1 MYNGM
6 LHAHSGFRWLVIIFL
21 VIAIIKS
28 FVGWFGKKEYS
39 KSDNLIALILL
50 SVTHLQLIFGI
61 IMYFVSD
68 KIVSMGEAM
77 KDATLRFWVVE
88 HGFTML
94 IAITLITLGRVLS
107 KKAAT
112 SELKFKKGAIFYT
125 IAFVLIL
132 WAGLIKPNLLGA
144 GMY

>member
-1 MYNGM
+1 M

-28 FVGWFGKKEYS
+28 FIGWFGKKEYD

-50 SVTHLQLIFGI
+50 SVTHLQLIFGV
-61 IMYFVSD
+61 IMYFVSP
-68 KIVSMGEAM
+68 KIVGMGEAM

-88 HGFTML
+88 HASIML
-94 IAITLITLGRVLS
+94 IAIVAITLGRVLS

-125 IAFVLIL
+125 IAFVFIL
-132 WAGLIKPNLLGA
+132 WAGLIKPTLLGA

>member
-1 MYNGM
+1 M

-28 FVGWFGKKEYS
+28 FIGWFGKKEYD
-39 KSDNLIALILL
+39 KSDNLVALILL
-50 SVTHLQLIFGI
+50 SVTHLQLIFGV

-68 KIVSMGEAM
+68 KIVSMGIAM
-77 KDATLRFWVVE
+77 KDATLRFWAVE

-94 IAITLITLGRVLS
+94 IAITFITLGRILS

-125 IAFVLIL
+125 LAFVLIL
-132 WAGLIKPNLLGA
+132 WAGLVKPYLLGA
-144 GMY
+144 GMF

>member
-6 LHAHSGFRWLVIIFL
+6 LHAHSGFRWLVITFL

-28 FVGWFGKKEYS
+28 FAGWFGKKEYN

-50 SVTHLQLIFGI
+50 SVTHLQLVFGI
-61 IMYFVSD
+61 IMYFVSP
-68 KIVSMGEAM
+68 KIVGMGDAM

-88 HGFTML
+88 HGLTML
-94 IAITLITLGRVLS
+94 LAITFITLGRVLS
-107 KKAAT
+107 KKAVT
-112 SELKFKKGAIFYT
+112 NELKFKKGAIFYT

-132 WAGLIKPNLLGA
+132 WAGLIKPTLLGA

>member
-28 FVGWFGKKEYS
+28 FAGWFGKKEYG

-50 SVTHLQLIFGI
+50 SVTHLQLIFGV

-68 KIVSMGEAM
+68 KIVSMGVAM

-132 WAGLIKPNLLGA
+132 WAGVIKPNLLGA
-144 GMY
+144 GMF

>member
-28 FVGWFGKKEYS
+28 FAGWFGKKEYG

-50 SVTHLQLIFGI
+50 SVTHLQLIFGV
-61 IMYFVSD
+61 IMYFVSP
-68 KIVSMGEAM
+68 KIVSMGVAM
-77 KDATLRFWVVE
+77 KNA

-132 WAGLIKPNLLGA
+132 WAGLIKPYLLGA
-144 GMY
+144 GMF

>member
-28 FVGWFGKKEYS
+28 FAGWFGKKEYG

-50 SVTHLQLIFGI
+50 SVTHLQLIFGV

-68 KIVSMGEAM
+68 RIESMGIAM

-132 WAGLIKPNLLGA
+132 WAGVIKPNLLGA
-144 GMY
+144 GMF

>member
-1 MYNGM
+1 M

-28 FVGWFGKKEYS
+28 FAGWFGKKEYG

-50 SVTHLQLIFGI
+50 SVTHLQLIFGV

-68 KIVSMGEAM
+68 RIESMGIAM

-132 WAGLIKPNLLGA
+132 WAGVIKPNLLGA
-144 GMY
+144 GMF

>member
-1 MYNGM
+1 MYNAFLH
-6 LHAHSGFRWLVIIFL
+6 LHAGFRWLVVIFL

-28 FVGWFGKKEYS
+28 FSGWFGKKEYS
-39 KSDNLIALILL
+39 KNDNLIALILL
-50 SVTHLQLIFGI
+50 SVTHLQFVFGVI
-61 IMYFVSD
+61 IYFVSP
-68 KIVSMGEAM
+68 KIVGMAVAM

-94 IAITLITLGRVLS
+94 IAIVLITLGRVLS
-107 KKAAT
+107 KKAET
-112 SELKFKKGAIFYT
+112 SEIKFKKSAIFYT

-132 WAGLIKPNLLGA
+132 WAGLIKPTILGA

>member
-28 FVGWFGKKEYS
+28 FAGWFGKKEYS

-50 SVTHLQLIFGI
+50 SVTHLQLIFGA
-61 IMYFVSD
+61 IMYFVSP
-68 KIVSMGEAM
+68 KIVSMGVAM

-88 HGFTML
+88 HGSIML
-94 IAITLITLGRVLS
+94 MAIVAITLGRVLS

-144 GMY
+144 GMF

>member
-1 MYNGM
+1 M

-28 FVGWFGKKEYS
+28 FAGWLGKKEYG

-50 SVTHLQLIFGI
+50 SVTHLQLIFGV

-68 KIVSMGEAM
+68 KIVSMGIAM

-132 WAGLIKPNLLGA
+132 WAGVIKPNLLGA
-144 GMY
+144 GMF

>member
-21 VIAIIKS
+21 VVAIIKS
-28 FVGWFGKKEYS
+28 FAGWFGKKEYS

-50 SVTHLQLIFGI
+50 SVTHLQLIFGV
-61 IMYFVSD
+61 IMYFVSPNI
-68 KIVSMGEAM
+68 KSLAEAM
-77 KDATLRFWVVE
+77 GNSNWRFWTVE

-94 IAITLITLGRVLS
+94 IAIILITLGRVLS

-144 GMY
+144 GMF

>member
-21 VIAIIKS
+21 VIAILKS
-28 FVGWFGKKEYS
+28 FAGWFGKKEYN
-39 KSDNLIALILL
+39 KSDNMISLLLL

-61 IMYFVSD
+61 VMYFISD

-77 KDATLRFWVVE
+77 KDATLRFWAVE
-88 HGFTML
+88 HGFSML
-94 IAITLITLGRVLS
+94 IAIVLITLGRVLS
-107 KKAAT
+107 KKAET

-125 IAFVLIL
+125 IAFILIL
-132 WAGLIKPNLLGA
+132 WAGLIKPNMLGA
-144 GMY
+144 GMF

>member
-21 VIAIIKS
+21 VIAILKS
-28 FVGWFGKKEYS
+28 FAGWFGKKEYN
-39 KSDNLIALILL
+39 KGDNMIALLLL

-61 IMYFVSD
+61 VMYFISD

-77 KDATLRFWVVE
+77 KDATLRFWAVE

-94 IAITLITLGRVLS
+94 IAIVLITLGRVLS

-125 IAFVLIL
+125 IAFILIL
-132 WAGLIKPNLLGA
+132 WAGLIKPNMLGA
-144 GMY
+144 GMF

>member
-21 VIAIIKS
+21 VIAIIQS
-28 FVGWFGKKEYS
+28 FAGWFGIKEYG
-39 KSDNLIALILL
+39 KSDILVALILL
-50 SVTHLQLIFGI
+50 SVTHLQLIFGV
-61 IMYFVSD
+61 IMYFVSP
-68 KIVSMGEAM
+68 KIVGMGEAM

-88 HGFTML
+88 HASIML
-94 IAITLITLGRVLS
+94 IAIVAITLGRVLS

-125 IAFVLIL
+125 IAFVFIL
-132 WAGLIKPNLLGA
+132 WAGLIKPTLLGA

>member
-28 FVGWFGKKEYS
+28 FAGWFGKKEYG

-50 SVTHLQLIFGI
+50 SVTHLQLIFGV
-61 IMYFVSD
+61 IMYVVSP
-68 KIVSMGEAM
+68 KIVSMGVAM

-132 WAGLIKPNLLGA
+132 WAGLIKPSLLGA
-144 GMY
+144 GMF

>member
-28 FVGWFGKKEYS
+28 FIGWFGKKEYG
-39 KSDNLIALILL
+39 KSDNLVALILL
-50 SVTHLQLIFGI
+50 SVTHLQLIFGV
-61 IMYFVSD
+61 IMYFVSP
-68 KIVSMGEAM
+68 KIVSMGIAM

-94 IAITLITLGRVLS
+94 IAITFITLGRVLS

-125 IAFVLIL
+125 LAFVLIL
-132 WAGLIKPNLLGA
+132 WAGLVKPYLLGA
-144 GMY
+144 GMF

>member
-21 VIAIIKS
+21 VIAILKS
-28 FVGWFGKKEYS
+28 FAGWFGKKEYN
-39 KSDNLIALILL
+39 KSDNMIALLLL

-61 IMYFVSD
+61 VMYFISD

-77 KDATLRFWVVE
+77 KDATLRFWAVE

-94 IAITLITLGRVLS
+94 IAIVLITLGRVLS

-112 SELKFKKGAIFYT
+112 SKLKFKKGAIFYT
-125 IAFVLIL
+125 IAFILIL
-132 WAGLIKPNLLGA
+132 WAGLIKPNMLGA
-144 GMY
+144 GMF

>member
-21 VIAIIKS
+21 VIAILKS
-28 FVGWFGKKEYS
+28 FAGWFGKKEYN
-39 KSDNLIALILL
+39 KSDNLIALLLL

-61 IMYFVSD
+61 VLYFISP
-68 KIVSMGEAM
+68 KIVAMGEAM
-77 KDATLRFWVVE
+77 SNPTLRFWVVE

-94 IAITLITLGRVLS
+94 IAIALITIGRVVS

-112 SELKFKKGAIFYT
+112 NELKFKKGAIFYT
-125 IAFVLIL
+125 IAFVLII
-132 WAGLIKPNLLGA
+132 WAGLIKPNMLGA
-144 GMY
+144 GMF

>member
-1 MYNGM
+1 M

-28 FVGWFGKKEYS
+28 FAGWLGKKEYG

-50 SVTHLQLIFGI
+50 SVTHLQLIFGV

-68 KIVSMGEAM
+68 KIVGMGEAM
-77 KDATLRFWVVE
+77 KDATLRFWAVE

-144 GMY
+144 GMF

>member
-21 VIAIIKS
+21 VIAILKS
-28 FVGWFGKKEYS
+28 FAGWFGKKEYN
-39 KSDNLIALILL
+39 KSDNMISLLLL

-61 IMYFVSD
+61 VMYFISD

-77 KDATLRFWVVE
+77 KDATLRFWAVE

-94 IAITLITLGRVLS
+94 IAIVLITLGRVLS
-107 KKAAT
+107 KKAET

-125 IAFVLIL
+125 IAFILIL
-132 WAGLIKPNLLGA
+132 WAGLIKPNMLGA
-144 GMY
+144 GMF

>member
-21 VIAIIKS
+21 VIAILKS
-28 FVGWFGKKEYS
+28 FAGWFGKKEYN
-39 KSDNLIALILL
+39 KGDNMIALLLL
-50 SVTHLQLIFGI
+50 SVTHLQLIFGV
-61 IMYFVSD
+61 IMYFISP
-68 KIVSMGEAM
+68 KIISMGEAM
-77 KDATLRFWVVE
+77 KDATIRFWAIE

-94 IAITLITLGRVLS
+94 IAIVLITLGRVLS

-125 IAFVLIL
+125 IAFALIL
-132 WAGLIKPNLLGA
+132 WAGLIKPNMLGA
-144 GMY
+144 GMF

>member
-21 VIAIIKS
+21 VIAIIQS
-28 FVGWFGKKEYS
+28 FAGWFGKKEYG
-39 KSDNLIALILL
+39 KSDNLVALILL
-50 SVTHLQLIFGI
+50 SVTHLQLIFGV
-61 IMYFVSD
+61 IMYFVSP
-68 KIVSMGEAM
+68 KIVGMAEAM

-94 IAITLITLGRVLS
+94 IAITFITLGRVLS

-125 IAFVLIL
+125 LAFVLIL
-132 WAGLIKPNLLGA
+132 WAGLIKPTLLGA

>member
-1 MYNGM
+1 MYNGI

-21 VIAIIKS
+21 VIAILKS
-28 FVGWFGKKEYS
+28 FAGWFGKKEYN
-39 KSDNLIALILL
+39 KGDNMIALLLL

-61 IMYFVSD
+61 VMYFISD

-77 KDATLRFWVVE
+77 KDATLRFWAVE

-94 IAITLITLGRVLS
+94 IAIVLITLGRVLS
-107 KKAAT
+107 KKAET

-125 IAFVLIL
+125 IAFILIL
-132 WAGLIKPNLLGA
+132 WAGLIKPNMLGA
-144 GMY
+144 GMF